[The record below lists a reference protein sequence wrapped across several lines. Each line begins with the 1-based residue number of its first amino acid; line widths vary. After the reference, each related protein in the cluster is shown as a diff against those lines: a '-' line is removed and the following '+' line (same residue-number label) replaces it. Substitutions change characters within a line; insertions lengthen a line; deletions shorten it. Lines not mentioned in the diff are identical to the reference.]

1 MKNLRRIKRMA
12 RGGKRKKIPALNLVS
27 LMDVFTILVFFLL
40 VNSANT
46 EELSTPRNLKLPD
59 SVAERKPAQ
68 TVVVLV
74 TPEEIL
80 VRGNVVASLAEVA
93 DEKTD
98 VVESLYQVLQE
109 ELARA
114 TGLKKDDE
122 GKSTEVTIMG
132 DRAVPFRILKKV
144 MTSCTAA
151 GYNKISLAVLQKA
164 AQSNG

>member
-12 RGGKRKKIPALNLVS
+12 RGAKRKKIPSMNLVS

-46 EELSTPRNLKLPD
+46 EELSNPKILKLPD
-59 SVAERKPAQ
+59 SVADRKPAQ
-68 TVVVLV
+68 TVVVML
-74 TPEEIL
+74 TPEEVM
-80 VRGNVVASLAEVA
+80 VRGDVIGGLADVSAAQNAIYEPLTNVL
-93 DEKTD
+93 K
-98 VVESLYQVLQE
+98 E

-114 TGLKKDDE
+114 IGLKPDE
-122 GKSTEVTIMG
+122 NEKSRAVTIMA
-132 DRAVPFRILKKV
+132 DRSIPFKILKKI

-164 AQSNG
+164 SQSG

>member
-1 MKNLRRIKRMA
+1 
-12 RGGKRKKIPALNLVS
+12 
-27 LMDVFTILVFFLL
+27 

-80 VRGNVVASLAEVA
+80 VRGNVVVSLAEVA

-98 VVESLYQVLQE
+98 VVESLYRVLQE

-114 TGLKKDDE
+114 TGLKQDDE
-122 GKSTEVTIMG
+122 GKGTEVTIMG